1 MAMVSILPSI
11 YMLVTGEFAQGTT
24 PTICRCRLLIV
35 SHASNRPNSQVRAV
49 YFVDLSPVREYSS
62 AIARVRFHEESM
74 AKYLQCSECGKL
86 AFYYDDY
93 VGTEKP
99 FYRRFMRY
107 PEGEAKHE
115 PPRCFNCG
123 GVPRLIHDNIKEEKA
138 AAAKH

>member
-1 MAMVSILPSI
+1 MHQIGPILNP
-11 YMLVTGEFAQGTT
+11 
-24 PTICRCRLLIV
+24 
-35 SHASNRPNSQVRAV
+35 RAAV
-49 YFVDLSPVREYSS
+49 DVDLGRVHEYSS
-62 AIARVRFHEESM
+62 AHREGKNFTRIDQM

-99 FYRRFMRY
+99 FYKRYMRY
-107 PEGEAKHE
+107 PEGETKLE

-123 GVPRLIHDNIKEEKA
+123 GVPRMIHDNIKEEKA

>member
-1 MAMVSILPSI
+1 MHEIK
-11 YMLVTGEFAQGTT
+11 EFLNTRAATVIDLGG
-24 PTICRCRLLIV
+24 
-35 SHASNRPNSQVRAV
+35 VRA
-49 YFVDLSPVREYSS
+49 YSS
-62 AIARVRFHEESM
+62 ANRDYLRRKKM

-115 PPRCFNCG
+115 PPRCFTCG

>member
-1 MAMVSILPSI
+1 LASI
-11 YMLVTGEFAQGTT
+11 VFCE
-24 PTICRCRLLIV
+24 
-35 SHASNRPNSQVRAV
+35 
-49 YFVDLSPVREYSS
+49 REWPPRESG
-62 AIARVRFHEESM
+62 AGARKRTQM

-115 PPRCFNCG
+115 PPRCFTCG
-123 GVPRLIHDNIKEEKA
+123 GVPRLIHENIKEEKA
-138 AAAKH
+138 AAKH

>member
-1 MAMVSILPSI
+1 MYSKPCIKSDK
-11 YMLVTGEFAQGTT
+11 FST
-24 PTICRCRLLIV
+24 PR
-35 SHASNRPNSQVRAV
+35 RADDI
-49 YFVDLSPVREYSS
+49 DLSRVREYSS
-62 AIARVRFHEESM
+62 AIREGKILRGLKM

-86 AFYYDDY
+86 AFYYDDF

-107 PEGEAKHE
+107 PEGETKLE

-123 GVPRLIHDNIKEEKA
+123 GVPRMIHDNIKEEKA

>member
-1 MAMVSILPSI
+1 MHQIGPILNP
-11 YMLVTGEFAQGTT
+11 
-24 PTICRCRLLIV
+24 
-35 SHASNRPNSQVRAV
+35 RAAAD
-49 YFVDLSPVREYSS
+49 VDLGGVHAYSS
-62 AIARVRFHEESM
+62 AHREGKIFTRIDPM

-99 FYRRFMRY
+99 FYKRYMRY
-107 PEGEAKHE
+107 PEGETKLE

-123 GVPRLIHDNIKEEKA
+123 GVPRMIHDNIKEEKA